1 MNTMQRIQA
10 AITSLGLLAGGV
22 AQAAYIEILPPPSV
36 EVGDVASVEVWVN
49 GPNDEFVGAYDLTI
63 DFDPLLVSFLSA
75 DFGAGLDGPLDSL
88 QLVTPG
94 TGNTNLYEVSFSGL
108 FNQDGFT
115 AFRLFTLNFNTLAAG
130 TTTLSFG
137 TTLVSDAL
145 GGELLLSQLIGSS
158 LTINPSTP
166 SANVPEPGSLLLMVT
181 GLVALAGRSSRR
193 ASRG

>member
-1 MNTMQRIQA
+1 MDTRNLFRVA
-10 AITSLGLLAGGV
+10 LTSLGLLAAGG
-22 AQAAYIEILPPPSV
+22 AQAAYIEILPPGSV
-36 EVGDVASVEVWVN
+36 EVGGAASVEVWVN
-49 GPNDEFVGAYDLTI
+49 GLNDEFVGAYDLTI
-63 DFDPLLVSFLSA
+63 DFDPLLVSFLSV

-88 QLVTPG
+88 QLVTAG

-130 TTTLSFG
+130 TSTFSFG

-166 SANVPEPGSLLLMVT
+166 SANVPEPAGTALLAL
-181 GLVALAGRSSRR
+181 GLLGLALRR
-193 ASRG
+193 RRV